1 MLKPSHFP
9 RKAFNSTEPSCLNC
23 STWWESAYCISLT
36 LSIFPSSPLT
46 FFHLSLHLSLSLSYH
61 SSSYSTSFSIQFNLT
76 HLICMNITWAKLSR
90 YLNTTWTSLSLSV
103 LPFALSLS
111 LHLCHLLPSIL
122 PRSVSCSIKENM
134 IKSLLIFLP
143 LRWRQVGLWTELL
156 TFKQ

>member
-90 YLNTTWTSLSLSV
+90 YLNTTWTSLSLCPS
-103 LPFALSLS
+103 FCSLS
-111 LHLCHLLPSIL
+111 LFISVTCSLPSFHAQCRAAL
-122 PRSVSCSIKENM
+122 KKTWLKVSSSFCHWDEDKWGCEQN
-134 IKSLLIFLP
+134 F
-143 LRWRQVGLWTELL
+143 
-156 TFKQ
+156 